1 MFDYFSINYQDWL
14 WTCYVAKMTLN
25 FLLLLLSHGLI
36 GTHYDTLCVC
46 VVPGIEL
53 GALCIP
59 GKYFINWATTLAPR
73 SLLFLNK
80 KKMSIVLGMK
90 AKSYI
95 LQILYYYPTFQALES
110 TFV

>member
-1 MFDYFSINYQDWL
+1 MLCKDADSAVSPLLSLPPLFLRQGLMLSPGWPQ
-14 WTCYVAKMTLN
+14 TCYVAKMTLN

-59 GKYFINWATTLAPR
+59 GKYFIN
-73 SLLFLNK
+73 
-80 KKMSIVLGMK
+80 
-90 AKSYI
+90 
-95 LQILYYYPTFQALES
+95 
-110 TFV
+110 